1 MTCYRKIF
9 MTRTLGI
16 ATLLLALAP
25 SLSTDGDVF
34 AAPRAFPG
42 AVGQGAQATGG
53 RGGDV
58 YHVTTLEDY
67 NPKTEPKIEGSFRHA
82 VRSAEGPRTIV
93 FDVAGPIALHA
104 ELEIRKS
111 DLTIAGQTSPGGVT
125 FWGYPVEVSAA
136 NNVILRHLRF
146 RTGDFHARPDSVAA
160 GQRPAGA
167 AKLDSA
173 SANSV
178 YVGNDS
184 ERVILDHVSAA
195 WGIDEVLSVT
205 KARDVTIQN
214 SIIAEGLND
223 SLHPKGPHGYGSL
236 IRGELTADDQA
247 KNVGG
252 YTLYGNLW
260 AHNRARNP
268 SIGGQQSLDRG
279 QSEGDRRRNDLNL
292 VNNVVYDW
300 GDQAAHRSEGGDVR
314 VNLIGNVFI
323 CGPAK
328 KAKYFFRENT
338 PGRSEVIAE
347 GNWRD
352 LDQDEAH
359 NGAVPTDK
367 AEIAKGFDGFGEGD
381 RLVINGE
388 PLAFFSLVAA
398 ATRPAEVAY
407 DAVLEG
413 AGASLWRDAI
423 DERIVE
429 SVRQRTGGL
438 IDSQEEFR
446 GADGKLPGMDDLPFA
461 KRDAN
466 FDVDQDGIADAF
478 EREHGLDAADASDG
492 NAMTLSEDG
501 YTNLEVYI
509 NELTTTPK

>member
-1 MTCYRKIF
+1 MTCYRRIF
-9 MTRTLGI
+9 MTRTL
-16 ATLLLALAP
+16 TFALAIA
-25 SLSTDGDVF
+25 LSVRAAS
-34 AAPRAFPG
+34 AAPHAFPG

-104 ELEIRKS
+104 DLEIRKN

-125 FWGYPVEVSAA
+125 FWGYPVEVSNAQ
-136 NNVILRHLRF
+136 NVILRHLRF
-146 RTGDFHARPDSVAA
+146 RTGDFHARPDGVAA

-167 AKLDSA
+167 AKLDPA
-173 SANSV
+173 SANGM

-195 WGIDEVLSVT
+195 WGINEVLSVT

-236 IRGELTADDQA
+236 IRGELTTDDQA

-268 SIGGQQSLDRG
+268 SIGGQQSLERG

-314 VNLIGNVFI
+314 VNLIGNAFI
-323 CGPAK
+323 SEPAK

-338 PGRSEVIAE
+338 RGRSEVVAV

-352 LDQDEAH
+352 LDQEAAH

-367 AEIAKGFDGFGEGD
+367 AEIVKEFDGFADGD
-381 RLVINGE
+381 QLVIDGE
-388 PLAFFSLVAA
+388 PLAFFSLVAE
-398 ATRPAEVAY
+398 ATRPAEAAY
-407 DAVLEG
+407 DAVLAG

-423 DERIVE
+423 DARIVE

-438 IDSQEEFR
+438 VDSQEEFR
-446 GADGKLPGMDDLPFA
+446 GADGKLPGIDDLPIA
-461 KRDAN
+461 KRESS

-478 EREHGLDAADASDG
+478 EREHGLDPANSSDG
-492 NAMTLSEDG
+492 NATTLSQDG

-509 NELTTTPK
+509 NKIATP

>member
-1 MTCYRKIF
+1 MS
-9 MTRTLGI
+9 LLQGI
-16 ATLLLALAP
+16 ATLTFLLALSAQTADA
-25 SLSTDGDVF
+25 L
-34 AAPRAFPG
+34 AALPAFPG
-42 AVGQGAQATGG
+42 AVGQGALASGG

-67 NPKTEPKIEGSFRHA
+67 NPKTEPKIDGSFRHA

-125 FWGYPVEVSAA
+125 FWGYPVEVSNAK
-136 NNVILRHLRF
+136 NVILRHLRF
-146 RTGDFHARPDSVAA
+146 RTGDFNARPDGVAA
-160 GQRPAGA
+160 RQRPPGA
-167 AKLDSA
+167 AKLDPA
-173 SANSV
+173 SANGM

-205 KARDVTIQN
+205 RARDVTIQN

-236 IRGELTADDQA
+236 VRGELTPEDQA

-268 SIGGQQSLDRG
+268 SIGGQQTLDKG

-300 GDQAAHRSEGGDVR
+300 GDQATHRSEGGDVR
-314 VNLIGNVFI
+314 VNLIGNIFI

-328 KAKYFFRENT
+328 KAKYFFREKT
-338 PGRSEVIAE
+338 PGRSEVVAV

-352 LDQDEAH
+352 LDQDDAH
-359 NGAVPTDK
+359 NGAVPTNK
-367 AEIAKGFDGFGEGD
+367 AEIAKGFDGFGDGD
-381 RLVINGE
+381 RLAIDGK
-388 PLAFFSLVAA
+388 PLAFFSVVAQ
-398 ATRPAEVAY
+398 ATRPAEEAY
-407 DAVLEG
+407 ETVLAG

-423 DERIVE
+423 DARVVE
-429 SVRQRTGGL
+429 SVRNRTGGL
-438 IDSQEEFR
+438 IDSQKEFR
-446 GADGKLPGMDDLPFA
+446 GADGKLPGIDDLTIA
-461 KRDAN
+461 KREAD
-466 FDVDQDGIADAF
+466 FDVDRDGIADEF
-478 EREHGLDAADASDG
+478 ERRHGLDPADASDG
-492 NAMTLSEDG
+492 NAVTLSDDG

-509 NELTTTPK
+509 NELATAPN

>member
-1 MTCYRKIF
+1 MTRYRRIF
-9 MTRTLGI
+9 MTRTLSI
-16 ATLLLALAP
+16 ATLTFALAIA
-25 SLSTDGDVF
+25 LSVRESS
-34 AAPRAFPG
+34 AAPPAFPG

-82 VRSAEGPRTIV
+82 VRSAEGPRTVV

-104 ELEIRKS
+104 ELEIRKN

-125 FWGYPVEVSAA
+125 FWGYPVEVSEA

-146 RTGDFHARPDSVAA
+146 RTGDFHARPDGVAA

-167 AKLDSA
+167 AELDPA
-173 SANSV
+173 SANGM

-236 IRGELTADDQA
+236 VRGELTPDDQA

-338 PGRSEVIAE
+338 PGRSEVIAV

-352 LDQDEAH
+352 LDQDDAH

-367 AEIAKGFDGFGEGD
+367 AEIAKGFDGFGDGD

-388 PLAFFSLVAA
+388 PLAFFSQAA
-398 ATRPAEVAY
+398 EATRPAE
-407 DAVLEG
+407 
-413 AGASLWRDAI
+413 
-423 DERIVE
+423 
-429 SVRQRTGGL
+429 
-438 IDSQEEFR
+438 
-446 GADGKLPGMDDLPFA
+446 
-461 KRDAN
+461 
-466 FDVDQDGIADAF
+466 
-478 EREHGLDAADASDG
+478 AA
-492 NAMTLSEDG
+492 
-501 YTNLEVYI
+501 
-509 NELTTTPK
+509 

>member
-1 MTCYRKIF
+1 
-9 MTRTLGI
+9 MTRTPSI
-16 ATLLLALAP
+16 TMFVLAMALSVRAGEGAP
-25 SLSTDGDVF
+25 
-34 AAPRAFPG
+34 PAFPG

-58 YHVTTLEDY
+58 YHVTTLADY
-67 NPKTEPKIEGSFRHA
+67 NPKAEPKIEGSFRHA

-104 ELEIRKS
+104 PLEIRKS

-136 NNVILRHLRF
+136 QNVILRHLRF
-146 RTGDFHARPDSVAA
+146 RTGDVHARPLKGMQIADA
-160 GQRPAGA
+160 GQRPPGNGD
-167 AKLDSA
+167 LDGA
-173 SANSV
+173 SANAL
-178 YVGNDS
+178 YVGNGS

-205 KARDVTIQN
+205 RARDVTIQN
-214 SIIAEGLND
+214 SIIAEGLNN
-223 SLHPKGPHGYGSL
+223 SFHPKGPHGYGSL
-236 IRGELTADDQA
+236 VRGELTPADQA
-247 KNVGG
+247 RHVGG

-268 SIGGQQSLDRG
+268 SIGGQQSLERG
-279 QSEGDRRRNDLNL
+279 QSEGDRRRTDLNL

-300 GDQAAHRSEGGDVR
+300 GDQATHRSEGGDVR
-314 VNLIGNVFI
+314 INLIGNVFI
-323 CGPAK
+323 SGPAK

-338 PGRSEVIAE
+338 PGRSEVIAV

-359 NGAVPTDK
+359 NGAAPTDE
-367 AEIAKGFDGFGEGD
+367 AEIAQGFDGFGDGD
-381 RLVINGE
+381 RLAIDGE
-388 PLAFFSLVAA
+388 PLAFFSLVAN
-398 ATRPAEVAY
+398 ATRPAEAAY

-423 DERIVE
+423 DLRIVD

-438 IDSQEEFR
+438 VDSQEAFR
-446 GADGKLPGMDDLPFA
+446 GVDGKLPGIDDLPIA
-461 KRDAN
+461 ERDSD
-466 FDVDQDGIADAF
+466 FDVDRDGIADAF
-478 EREHGLDAADASDG
+478 EREHGLDPADPADG
-492 NAMTLSEDG
+492 NAMTLSQDG